1 MADIN
6 ARLLQAIDGS
16 APQHKV
22 RGQNRFEFSEGSDR
36 TLHVKIA
43 GKNGNPLDFEGDKFP
58 VEDKQLQSVINELN
72 KVKSE
77 LESIKNGTLKVKN
90 DQLIDKIDAL
100 LAKQQSLEDKINS
113 VMQGNA
119 FRTQLTGSYVGYS
132 TETKPTGRKGEIF
145 LEIDK
150 LDVYVHDGSGW
161 VKI

>member
-132 TETKPTGRKGEIF
+132 NETKPTGNKGETL
-145 LEIDK
+145 LE
-150 LDVYVHDGSGW
+150 
-161 VKI
+161 